1 MRGCLTLLVLGLDP
15 ACFLEFTN
23 FCKLETSDKG
33 IPASNG
39 EKNYYSSTKPNVVGG
54 EGSSRE
60 HIRTLP
66 HPIAVSELPAS
77 PTGNWSREMTQE
89 PFLAVCLQCSLE
101 KRDRKQF
108 GGREK

>member
-1 MRGCLTLLVLGLDP
+1 MRGCLTLLVLGLDS

-54 EGSSRE
+54 RIIQRAYKDPAPSHSCFR
-60 HIRTLP
+60 I
-66 HPIAVSELPAS
+66 PAS
-77 PTGNWSREMTQE
+77 PRGNWSREMTQE
-89 PFLAVCLQCSLE
+89 PFLAVCLQRSLE